1 MCLIVLAIHQHS
13 QRPLLVAAN
22 RDEFY
27 RRPSA
32 AAEFWPEDRHILGG
46 RDLQGQGTWLAVSRS
61 GRWAAVTN
69 VRNPRD
75 MQPGRRSR
83 GWLVRDYLLGNE
95 NPAEYLGALQ
105 REAEA
110 YPGFN
115 LLVGDGP
122 AVWYFSSR
130 GAADPQR
137 LQPGIY
143 GLSNALLNTPWPKV
157 QSARTALA
165 DLLRAADP
173 PAAPELFALLADE
186 QCAADAELPSTGV
199 SLEWERTL
207 SPRFIRS
214 ADYGT
219 RCSTVFSLLPSGAL
233 EFRERS
239 FSANPLDWQER
250 GFFLRG
256 RS

>member
-1 MCLIVLAIHQHS
+1 MCLIVLAIHQHPH
-13 QRPLLVAAN
+13 RPLLLAAN

-27 RRPSA
+27 RRPSGA
-32 AAEFWPEDRHILGG
+32 ADFWPEDRRILGG

-61 GRWAAVTN
+61 GRWAGVTN

-83 GWLVRDYLLGNE
+83 GWLVRDYLLGHE
-95 NPAEYLGALQ
+95 NPAEYLCALQ
-105 REAEA
+105 QEAEA

-115 LLVGDGP
+115 LLVGAGSE
-122 AVWYFSSR
+122 VWYFSNRS
-130 GAADPQR
+130 AADPQQ
-137 LQPGIY
+137 LHPGIY
-143 GLSNALLNTPWPKV
+143 GLSNALLDTPWPKV
-157 QSARTALA
+157 RTARSALA
-165 DLLRAADP
+165 ERLSAADP
-173 PAAPELFALLADE
+173 PTAPELFALLADE

-219 RCSTVFSLLPSGAL
+219 RCSTLFSLSPLGTL

-239 FSANPLDWQER
+239 FSPNTIYWQER
-250 GFFLRG
+250 GFFWRG